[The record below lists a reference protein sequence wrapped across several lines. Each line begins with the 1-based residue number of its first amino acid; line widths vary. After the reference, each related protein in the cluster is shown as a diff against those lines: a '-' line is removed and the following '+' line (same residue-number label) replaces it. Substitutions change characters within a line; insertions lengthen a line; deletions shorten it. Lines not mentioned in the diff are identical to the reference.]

1 MSVTTPVPID
11 AMRRISELLRSGSF
25 RAAHDELETIVGA
38 YPDFVEALRLL
49 AGAKQVLGD
58 PAAAEG
64 LLRRALD
71 LDRNWTPT
79 LTSLGE
85 LLLAGGRGGG
95 AEPLLRRAAAGPPP
109 HPRAAL
115 LLARYYNDTGHP
127 AQALAVAAPLCL
139 SGKAD
144 PELAAQH
151 IAALAAL

>member
-38 YPDFVEALRLL
+38 YPDFGEALRLL

-79 LTSLGE
+79 LTSLGD
-85 LLLAGGRGGG
+85 LLLASGRGGEG
-95 AEPLLRRAAAGPPP
+95 GPLLLRGAARPAAPLLWGGPPGPPP
-109 HPRAAL
+109 TRRAAL

-144 PELAAQH
+144 P
-151 IAALAAL
+151 